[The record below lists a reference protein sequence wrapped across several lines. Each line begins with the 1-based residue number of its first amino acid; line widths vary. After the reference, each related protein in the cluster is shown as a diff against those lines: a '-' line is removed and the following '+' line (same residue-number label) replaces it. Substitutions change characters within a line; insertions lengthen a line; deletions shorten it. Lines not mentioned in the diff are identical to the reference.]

1 MEYNRQQQAII
12 DCRDNNMIVV
22 ACPGS
27 GKTRSIIGTIHRYV
41 KDHPTHHV
49 TAITFTR
56 KAAEELA
63 IRIGNNN
70 VEVSTI
76 HSWAYRRLQRFAAK
90 YDFKVQLLEDDV
102 IKDILKKLCTK
113 RRQYYLN
120 QWLLYSY
127 VMGNYNVDVDEKIER
142 VFRIIAADYVKFK
155 RQNKL
160 YDFTDLPLYLLDVC
174 QEYDERIEDSDALFV
189 DEFQDIDPV
198 QLAVFEYVD
207 VSKRVY
213 IGDPKQAIYA
223 FRGAC
228 SEVFEKFRLPDWTW
242 FTLSINYRSHQNIAD
257 YAEAVYD
264 KAQALIKEHDVYS
277 AINFP
282 ALVPLCG
289 IECAKGGGG
298 TVVLIMDM
306 NGLALE
312 DGTWADKSVEATE
325 EYITNLVA
333 SPNTQI
339 LCRSNKQVKKLKTMG
354 IDNVSTVHQ
363 AKGLEYDNVV
373 LVDFPQDS
381 EEELNIG
388 YVAATRARN
397 NLAVVNWD
405 LLLYYV
411 AGMSKTEVSKGSN
424 RLF

>member
-1 MEYNRQQQAII
+1 ML
-12 DCRDNNMIVV
+12 
-22 ACPGS
+22 
-27 GKTRSIIGTIHRYV
+27 
-41 KDHPTHHV
+41 
-49 TAITFTR
+49 
-56 KAAEELA
+56 EEE
-63 IRIGNNN
+63 I
-70 VEVSTI
+70 
-76 HSWAYRRLQRFAAK
+76 
-90 YDFKVQLLEDDV
+90 
-102 IKDILKKLCTK
+102 IKDILKQLSIK

-127 VMGNYNVDVDEKIER
+127 VMGNYNVDIDEKIER
-142 VFRIIAADYVKFK
+142 VFRIITNDYIKFK

-160 YDFTDLPLYLLDVC
+160 YDFTDLPLYLLDIC
-174 QEYDERIEDSDALFV
+174 QEYDEHIDNTDALFV

-207 VSKRVY
+207 ASKRVY

-228 SEVFEKFRLPDWTW
+228 SAVFDKFDVPEWNW
-242 FTLSINYRSHQNIAD
+242 YTLSINYRSHQNIVD
-257 YAEAVYD
+257 YAEAVYERA
-264 KAQALIKEHDVYS
+264 KKIIANHNVYS

-282 ALVPLCG
+282 AHIPLSD
-289 IECAKGGGG
+289 IECSKGQGGA
-298 TVVLIMDM
+298 VVLVNDM
-306 NGLALE
+306 YGLMLE
-312 DGTWADKSVEATE
+312 DGGWVEQSVEATE
-325 EYITNLVA
+325 NFVTNLVA
-333 SPNTQI
+333 SRNTQI

-354 IDNVSTVHQ
+354 IDNASTVHQ
-363 AKGLEYDNVV
+363 AKGLEYDNVI

-411 AGMSKTEVSKGSN
+411 AGMDKAEVKSGSG

>member
-12 DCRDNNMIVV
+12 DCRDNNMIIV
-22 ACPGS
+22 ACAGS
-27 GKTRSIIGTIHRYV
+27 GKTGSIVGAIHRYV

-56 KAAEELA
+56 KAAEELS

-142 VFRIIAADYVKFK
+142 VFRIIAADYVRFK

-207 VSKRVY
+207 VTKRVY

-228 SEVFEKFRLPDWTW
+228 SEVFDKFQLPNWTW

-264 KAQALIKEHDVYS
+264 KAQALIKDHDVYS

-282 ALVPLCG
+282 AVVPLCD
-289 IECAKGGGG
+289 IECAKGEGGN
-298 TVVLIMDM
+298 VVLIMDM

-312 DGTWADKSVEATE
+312 GGNWVDKSVEATE

-411 AGMSKTEVSKGSN
+411 AGMSKTEVSKSSN